1 MVEDIG
7 THIILKHNCKIF
19 KSYFDMDEFLT
30 KNNHRWG
37 NVLIEDKQNKISKLP
52 ITIQKFFIKSYFTQ
66 GIVYLSDN
74 KPTYCSNTIKWL
86 DKIEVQ
92 TYSQKRADKLC
103 FDFLHDKYP
112 EYGEFI
118 QLF

>member
-30 KNNHRWG
+30 KENYRRD
-37 NVLIEDKQNKISKLP
+37 NVLIEDKQNKIP
-52 ITIQKFFIKSYFTQ
+52 IAIRKFFIKSYHIQ

-112 EYGEFI
+112 EYGKYI